1 MRKFILPVSLFC
13 MCFLINGCKDDVSP
27 KSNNL
32 ETALAE
38 VTENNLEESTDFSAD
53 NSEIE
58 KTEESMPQTESVLE
72 ISTEAETISKKENDK
87 TDINTKKENKSS
99 LSNKKIGWYFMRKKD
114 HTTPGSPSEI
124 KDISKYDAY
133 YVGDTS
139 EKVIYLTFDEGYE
152 NGYSSKILDE
162 LDKYDVKAAFFVTKP
177 YIRDNKELVKK
188 MVEKGHIVGNH
199 SVKHLSSPDLSDEEL
214 ENELTETSDYFK
226 EVTGEDMPRFFRPP
240 MGEFSERT
248 LEVTKNLGYKSIFWS
263 FAYKDWETDNQPG
276 KEAAYKNVM
285 DNYHNGEIALLH
297 AVSQSNTEALGDI
310 ITDLR
315 QKGYRFGSLDE
326 L

>member
-1 MRKFILPVSLFC
+1 MKKFILPVSFACICLL
-13 MCFLINGCKDDVSP
+13 MSGCGDNASI

-32 ETALAE
+32 ETALAD
-38 VTENNLEESTDFSAD
+38 VTERHSEESTYAVIA
-53 NSEIE
+53 NEEIKETE
-58 KTEESMPQTESVLE
+58 KGVPQMETVLE
-72 ISTEAETISKKENDK
+72 ISTEEETVLKKENDK
-87 TDINTKKENKSS
+87 TDVSAKKENTSS

-124 KDISKYDAY
+124 KDIGKYDAY

-162 LDKYDVKAAFFVTKP
+162 LDKYNVKAAFFVTKP
-177 YIRDNKELVKK
+177 YIRENKELVKE
-188 MVEKGHIVGNH
+188 MVERGHIVGNH
-199 SVKHLSSPDLSDEEL
+199 SVKHLSSPDLSDTEL
-214 ENELTETSDYFK
+214 ENELTETSAYFK

-310 ITDLR
+310 IIDLR